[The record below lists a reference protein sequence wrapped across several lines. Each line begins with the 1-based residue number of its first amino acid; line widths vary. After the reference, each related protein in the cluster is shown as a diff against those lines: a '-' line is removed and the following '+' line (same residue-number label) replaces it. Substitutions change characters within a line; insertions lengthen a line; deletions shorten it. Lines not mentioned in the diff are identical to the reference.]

1 MEKLIENYRKKI
13 GFTNTGFIRSLE
25 KDIKWDARLV
35 GIRGPR
41 GVGKTTMLLQHI
53 KEAFKDD
60 YSKALYV
67 SLDNLYFADNSLVDL
82 AEQFIK
88 RGGTH
93 LFLDEV
99 HKYPQWSQTIK
110 NLYDDYPELSIVFTG
125 SSLLK
130 ILDARADLSR
140 RALVYEMQGLS
151 FREYLAVQ
159 TKVEYPIYS
168 LEEIIKRNEELSAE
182 LATKI
187 KPFKYFEDYLKT
199 GYYPFFLEGEKDYYS
214 RLNETINMI
223 LEIELPLL
231 RKIEVA
237 YVPKIKKLLVVIG
250 KSAPFIPNV
259 AELASHI
266 GVARQ
271 TLLSYFLYLEESML
285 ITQLFKEA
293 RGQATL
299 VKPDKLYLEN
309 TNLMFDLSGHE
320 VDMGNARET
329 FVLNQLK
336 KDHEV
341 LFASSGDFYIDGKYT
356 FEVGGKNKKRKQIKD
371 VENSY
376 IIADNIEFGTDR
388 RIPIWLLG
396 FLY

>member
-1 MEKLIENYRKKI
+1 MEKLVENYRKKI
-13 GFTNTGFIRSLE
+13 VFTNTDFIRSLE
-25 KDIKWDARLV
+25 QEINWDARLV

-53 KEAFKDD
+53 KKTFKDD
-60 YSKALYV
+60 YSQALYV

-82 AEQFIK
+82 AEKFIK

-99 HKYPQWSQTIK
+99 HKYPNWSQVIK

-125 SSLLK
+125 SSLLR

-140 RALVYEMQGLS
+140 RALTYEMQGLS
-151 FREYLAVQ
+151 FREYLAVN
-159 TKVEYPIYS
+159 TKKKYSVYS
-168 LEEIIKRNEELSAE
+168 LEEIISHNEELSDD
-182 LATKI
+182 LATGI

-199 GYYPFFLEGEKDYYS
+199 GYYPFFLEGEKDYYN

-237 YVPKIKKLLVVIG
+237 YVSKIKKLLALIG
-250 KSAPFIPNV
+250 KSSPFIPNV
-259 AELASHI
+259 TELSSHV
-266 GVARQ
+266 GVSRQ

-285 ITQLFKEA
+285 ISQLFKTA
-293 RGQATL
+293 RGLGTL
-299 VKPDKLYLEN
+299 VKPDKVYLEN

-320 VDMGNARET
+320 VDMGNVRET

-336 KDHEV
+336 KEHDI
-341 LFASSGDFYIDGKYT
+341 LFAENGDFFVDGKYT
-356 FEVGGKNKKRKQIKD
+356 FEVGGRNKKRRQIRD